1 MHRLGIAA
9 LVVCACGPSQP
20 TGQTMPN
27 SLLAENGSAAPP
39 VVEPK
44 PDDETAPM
52 ARAPVTP
59 PKFLAPAEACSRVRT
74 LYAES
79 CEWTDRF
86 PPEFFKGE
94 NCEATIAT
102 WVAPSRSDRAT
113 SEAVMS
119 CWALDC
125 EAAVPCMVDA
135 NQARPAPPPRA
146 CGDEGAIAIEV
157 DAKTWDARRGRDITK
172 FSQAKTTEAAP
183 IEVCDIDGEVE
194 WMKRATCNDGSN
206 PYQTKA
212 EINERR
218 DAYFARGGAC
228 NSILDRYSVPC
239 PEATYSIHVDRY
251 VCPAT

>member
-1 MHRLGIAA
+1 MTRLGIAA
-9 LVVCACGPSQP
+9 LIVCACGPSQP
-20 TGQTMPN
+20 TGQTMPG
-27 SLLAENGSAAPP
+27 SLLDEPGSAAP
-39 VVEPK
+39 VVETK
-44 PDDETAPM
+44 ASDETAPV

-59 PKFLAPAEACSRVRT
+59 PGILTPAQACSRVRT
-74 LYAES
+74 LFGQG

-94 NCEATIAT
+94 NCEASIAT
-102 WVAPSRSDRAT
+102 WVAPDRADKST

-135 NQARPAPPPRA
+135 NGSRPPPPPRA
-146 CGDEGAIAIEV
+146 CGDEGATAIQV
-157 DAKTWDARRGRDITK
+157 DAKTWDARRGRDIK
-172 FSQAKTTEAAP
+172 RFSEAKTTEAAP

-206 PYQTKA
+206 PYQTDA
-212 EINERR
+212 EVNERR
-218 DAYFARGGAC
+218 DGYFARGGKC

-239 PEATYSIHVDRY
+239 PEGTYSVHIDRY